1 MRRIRLTALL
11 LLIACENPMMIPVAM
26 SISISPAELSFTAI
40 GQTASVVA
48 TVKDQNG
55 APMAAMIEWM
65 TTDDSVVSISSEG
78 PVSSI
83 TITSVGT
90 GTATIVA
97 SSYPVAV
104 SAAVTVVQDSG
115 ATLIRLLPKG
125 YQGTP
130 ALFH

>member
-1 MRRIRLTALL
+1 MT
-11 LLIACENPMMIPVAM
+11 IPVAM

-40 GQTASVVA
+40 GQTASLVA

-65 TTDDSVVSISSEG
+65 TTDESVASISSEG

-83 TITSVGT
+83 TITSVHGT

-97 SSYPVAV
+97 SSHPVAV

-115 ATLIRLLPKG
+115 ATLVP
-125 YQGTP
+125 
-130 ALFH
+130 

>member
-11 LLIACENPMMIPVAM
+11 LLVACDNPMTTPVAM
-26 SISISPAELSFTAI
+26 SISMSPAELSFTAI
-40 GQTASVVA
+40 GQTASLVA

-65 TTDDSVVSISSEG
+65 TTDESVASISSEG

-83 TITSVGT
+83 TVTSVGT

-97 SSYPVAV
+97 SSHPVAV

-115 ATLIRLLPKG
+115 ATLVPKS
-125 YQGTP
+125 P
-130 ALFH
+130 INSSRSR

>member
-1 MRRIRLTALL
+1 
-11 LLIACENPMMIPVAM
+11 MIPVAM

-65 TTDDSVVSISSEG
+65 TTDEPIASISSEG

-83 TITSVGT
+83 TVRGL
-90 GTATIVA
+90 
-97 SSYPVAV
+97 
-104 SAAVTVVQDSG
+104 DH
-115 ATLIRLLPKG
+115 LIRNLV
-125 YQGTP
+125 YRY
-130 ALFH
+130 

>member
-1 MRRIRLTALL
+1 MRQIRLTALL

-83 TITSVGT
+83 TLTSVGT

-104 SAAVTVVQDSG
+104 SAAVTVVQD
-115 ATLIRLLPKG
+115 
-125 YQGTP
+125 
-130 ALFH
+130 

>member
-1 MRRIRLTALL
+1 
-11 LLIACENPMMIPVAM
+11 MMIPVAM

-83 TITSVGT
+83 TVTSVGT
-90 GTATIVA
+90 GTATIVD

-115 ATLIRLLPKG
+115 ATLIGPLSKG

>member
-1 MRRIRLTALL
+1 MRQIRLTALL

-65 TTDDSVVSISSEG
+65 TTDDSVVSISSGG

-83 TITSVGT
+83 TVTSVGT

-115 ATLIRLLPKG
+115 ATLIGPLSKG

>member
-1 MRRIRLTALL
+1 MTT
-11 LLIACENPMMIPVAM
+11 PVAM
-26 SISISPAELSFTAI
+26 SISISPAELSFTAV
-40 GQTASVVA
+40 GQTASVIA

-65 TTDDSVVSISSEG
+65 TTDESVASISSEG

-97 SSYPVAV
+97 SSHPVAV

-115 ATLIRLLPKG
+115 ATLLPLRQIG
-125 YQGTP
+125 DSPGRV
-130 ALFH
+130 

>member
-1 MRRIRLTALL
+1 
-11 LLIACENPMMIPVAM
+11 MMIPVAM

-65 TTDDSVVSISSEG
+65 TTDDSVVSISSGG

-83 TITSVGT
+83 TVTSAGT

-104 SAAVTVVQDSG
+104 SAAVTVVQD
-115 ATLIRLLPKG
+115 
-125 YQGTP
+125 
-130 ALFH
+130 

>member
-1 MRRIRLTALL
+1 
-11 LLIACENPMMIPVAM
+11 MMIPVAM

-90 GTATIVA
+90 GTATIGA

-104 SAAVTVVQDSG
+104 SAAVTVVQD
-115 ATLIRLLPKG
+115 
-125 YQGTP
+125 
-130 ALFH
+130 

>member
-1 MRRIRLTALL
+1 
-11 LLIACENPMMIPVAM
+11 MMIPVAM
-26 SISISPAELSFTAI
+26 SISISTAELSFTAI

-104 SAAVTVVQDSG
+104 SAAVTVVQD
-115 ATLIRLLPKG
+115 
-125 YQGTP
+125 
-130 ALFH
+130 